1 MKTIAIANQ
10 KGGVGK
16 STTAANLGIGLA
28 DTGKKVLLIDF
39 DAQGSL
45 TESLGYKADEI
56 EVTISTMLEKTMNEK
71 NILPNEGILHHDE
84 GVDLMPANIE
94 LSGMEVTLVN
104 TMSRELILK
113 DYLQN
118 VKKNYDYILIDC
130 TPSLGMLTVNA
141 LTAADSV
148 LIPVQ
153 AQYLPIKGLEQLIK
167 TIGRVH
173 KHLNPNLEIEGIL
186 LTMTDNRTNLSKE
199 TSKILRENY
208 GKQIK
213 IFQSE
218 IPHSVR
224 ASETSIVGQSI
235 YTYDK
240 NGKAALAYRKLTE
253 EVLQNEKSLKK
264 HKTDLLR

>member
-56 EVTISTMLEKTMNEK
+56 EITISTMLEKTMNER
-71 NILPNEGILHHDE
+71 NVLPDEGILHHDE

-113 DYLQN
+113 DYLKN
-118 VKKNYDYILIDC
+118 VRKNYDYILIDC

-167 TIGRVH
+167 TIGRVR
-173 KHLNPNLEIEGIL
+173 KHLNPALEIEGIL

-199 TSKILRENY
+199 TSKLLRENY
-208 GKQIK
+208 GKQIR

-264 HKTDLLR
+264 HKTDFLR

>member
-28 DTGKKVLLIDF
+28 DMGKKVLLIDF

-45 TESLGYKADEI
+45 TESLGYEPDNIEI
-56 EVTISTMLEKTMNEK
+56 TVSTMLEKTMNEK
-71 NILPNEGILHHDE
+71 NILPNEGILHHEE
-84 GVDLMPANIE
+84 GVDLIPANIE
-94 LSGMEVTLVN
+94 LSGMEVTLIN

-167 TIGRVH
+167 TIGRVR
-173 KHLNPNLEIEGIL
+173 KHLNPALEIEGIL

-199 TSKILRENY
+199 TSKLLRENY
-208 GKQIK
+208 GKQIR

-240 NGKAALAYRKLTE
+240 NGKAALAYCKLTE
-253 EVLQNEKSLKK
+253 EVLENEKSLKK
-264 HKTDLLR
+264 HKTDFLR